1 MMNNVDTIPLS
12 PPGSPKRKYSDVEK
26 EERVK
31 DTQVNTNGER
41 ITKKIKRCCND
52 VECYQER
59 YFMWITYKFRD
70 DPNMLNVT
78 KDRWRVVL
86 HSEFYN
92 LRNFRCWRDNKHNGI
107 SNWPHNI
114 NDRGWIPMCLF
125 NALERFIDEQ
135 FSKQARNWQ
144 RQRMNDVEENGNGKE
159 RQRLNEMSSE
169 DVEKDFTK
177 MMKETMRF
185 AKQVVTCQK

>member
-1 MMNNVDTIPLS
+1 M
-12 PPGSPKRKYSDVEK
+12 
-26 EERVK
+26 
-31 DTQVNTNGER
+31 
-41 ITKKIKRCCND
+41 
-52 VECYQER
+52 
-59 YFMWITYKFRD
+59 
-70 DPNMLNVT
+70 
-78 KDRWRVVL
+78 VL

-114 NDRGWIPMCLF
+114 NDRGWIPICLF

-135 FSKQARNWQ
+135 FSKQARNWH

-177 MMKETMRF
+177 MMKERNDAIRKAGGDLPEMADDGVTY
-185 AKQVVTCQK
+185 ATCQIQRPLYH